1 MVGSTKFKVSAID
14 LSQVISFHGV
24 QVLGINLVEFVEV
37 VRLNG
42 FQVLAMYLVL
52 SF

>member
-24 QVLGINLVEFVEV
+24 QVLGINLVEFLEV

-42 FQVLAMYLVL
+42 FQALAMYLVL

>member
-1 MVGSTKFKVSAID
+1 MVCSTKFKVSAND

-24 QVLGINLVEFVEV
+24 QVLGIDLVEFLEV
-37 VRLNG
+37 VRLDE
-42 FQVLAMYLVL
+42 FQALAMYLVL